1 MVIPSHSAAIARHS
15 SEMERTARDAPGQ
28 GRHDMGIAAILS
40 DKGHEVVRV
49 TPETS
54 VSSMVSELTTRRIG
68 ALLVMAGDQV
78 MGVVSERDIVR
89 ALASHGGAA
98 LDLSARDVMTS
109 PVVSIA
115 PADSVARAMALMT
128 DRRIRHLPV
137 LDSGRLVGLVSI
149 GDLVKRRIEEI
160 EQEAEALKDYITAG

>member
-1 MVIPSHSAAIARHS
+1 
-15 SEMERTARDAPGQ
+15 
-28 GRHDMGIAAILS
+28 MGIAAILA
-40 DKGHEVVRV
+40 DKGSDVVRV
-49 TPETS
+49 GLEAS
-54 VSSMVSELTTRRIG
+54 VAAMVAELTTRRIG
-68 ALLVMAGDQV
+68 ALLVMAGDEV
-78 MGVVSERDIVR
+78 VGVVSERDIVR
-89 ALASHGGAA
+89 ALAAHGGAA

-115 PADSVARAMALMT
+115 PGDSVARAMALMT

-160 EQEAEALKDYITAG
+160 EQEAEALKDYIAAG